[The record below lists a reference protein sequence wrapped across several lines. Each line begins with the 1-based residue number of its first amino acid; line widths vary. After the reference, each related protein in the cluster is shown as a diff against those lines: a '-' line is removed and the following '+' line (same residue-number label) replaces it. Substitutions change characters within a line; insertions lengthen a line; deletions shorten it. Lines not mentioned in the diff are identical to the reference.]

1 MKRRPCWIT
10 IVWNLDRYG
19 RYSHRHDIPFEGWIE
34 HGFVRTGPFPTQFII
49 MSIAYPHV
57 IEMTCRAADIKRETR
72 ETQITVDLN
81 LDGTGKYEVECD
93 IQFLRHMVE
102 TLARYAEFDLKM
114 SATGDNDHHLI
125 EDVAITL
132 GKALRQALGDQPIE
146 RMATSTVVMDD
157 AMVMTSLDLVDRPY
171 CEVDCPDPL
180 YVHFFRSFAMTAGI
194 TLHILVIRGFDEHHL
209 IEAGF
214 KSMGK
219 ALKEAIKIRDSELS
233 NKGSVRI
240 E

>member
-1 MKRRPCWIT
+1 MT
-10 IVWNLDRYG
+10 G
-19 RYSHRHDIPFEGWIE
+19 RVAS
-34 HGFVRTGPFPTQFII
+34 
-49 MSIAYPHV
+49 
-57 IEMTCRAADIKRETR
+57 IKRETR
-72 ETQITVDLN
+72 ETNVSVELN
-81 LDGTGKYEVECD
+81 LDGSGQFDVECD

-102 TLARYAEFDLKM
+102 TLARYANFDIKLK
-114 SATGDNDHHLI
+114 ATGDNDHHLI

-132 GKALRQALGDQPIE
+132 GKAMKDALGDQPIE

-194 TLHILVIRGFDEHHL
+194 TLHILVIRGFDDHHI

-214 KSMGK
+214 KSMGR
-219 ALKEAIKIRDSELS
+219 ALREAVKVRDSELS
-233 NKGSVRI
+233 NKGSVRM